1 MKNTSSSLIKPQ
13 RISQDEIA
21 AAAAEGVTRALAA
34 RELSMRELSE
44 QEIADVSGGALF
56 LKGIIAGGIRAALAN
71 QGMNFTSPALNAGL
85 TMPGLEAGALGSTF
99 NTMG

>member
-1 MKNTSSSLIKPQ
+1 MKNTSSSLLKPQ

-34 RELSMRELSE
+34 RELCMRDLSE

-71 QGMNFTSPALNAGL
+71 QGMNFTSPALNTGFA
-85 TMPGLEAGALGSTF
+85 MPGLEGGALGSTF

>member
-1 MKNTSSSLIKPQ
+1 MKTLSSSLMKPQ
-13 RISQDEIA
+13 RIGKDDIA

-34 RELSMRELSE
+34 REACMRELNE

-71 QGMNFTSPALNAGL
+71 QGLGFSSPTLNGGV
-85 TMPGLEAGALGSTF
+85 TMPGLEAGAF
-99 NTMG
+99 NMMG